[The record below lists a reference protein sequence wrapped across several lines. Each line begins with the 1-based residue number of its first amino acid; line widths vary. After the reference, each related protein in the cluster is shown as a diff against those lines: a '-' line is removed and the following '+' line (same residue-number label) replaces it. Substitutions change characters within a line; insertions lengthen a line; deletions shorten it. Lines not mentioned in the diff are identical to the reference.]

1 MVPYT
6 RGEEV
11 SRPLDDVVAEV
22 AGLAAGGVRE
32 VTFLGQNVN
41 AYRGASQ
48 DGAVADLALLVRCA
62 AELEGIGRIRFTTS
76 HPAEMTDSLLGAF
89 REVPALVG
97 HLHLPVQSG
106 SDRVLARMKRRHGVS
121 RYREVVERLRE
132 ARPGISL
139 SSDFIVGFP
148 GETEE
153 DFQATLDLVDAV
165 GFDHSFSFV
174 YSPRPGTPAAA
185 FPDDVPLEAK
195 RERLAVL
202 QERLARGER
211 AVAEAMVGT
220 TRVVLVEG
228 PSRKDPSMLAGRTE
242 NNRVVNFT
250 GEPSLVGAFV
260 PLVITEALPN
270 SLRGRRVDSS
280 SAPARV

>member
-1 MVPYT
+1 MQGCDNYCAFCVVPYL
-6 RGEEV
+6 RGREE
-11 SRPLDDVVAEV
+11 SRGFEDILAEV
-22 AGLAAGGVRE
+22 NALAARGVKE
-32 VTFLGQNVN
+32 VTLLGQNVN
-41 AYRGASQ
+41 AYGKSFGGKHSFAQLLRAI
-48 DGAVADLALLVRCA
+48 GAVP
-62 AELEGIGRIRFTTS
+62 GIGR
-76 HPAEMTDSLLGAF
+76 SLLGAF

-121 RYREVVERLRE
+121 RYREVVARLRE